1 MLPSLL
7 PPDDRLTEGE
17 LALVLELLETETLVA
32 IARRLGT
39 TRQIVAN
46 NLRGIGVNV

>member
-17 LALVLELLETETLVA
+17 LALVLELLEKETLTT
-32 IARRLGT
+32 IARRIGT
-39 TRQIVAN
+39 TREIVAN